1 MSVGSPDKQKSNHR
15 PCTPTTPLY
24 PTGPYKQRLPLGITR
39 IDVSTLF
46 ESGTEGGDI
55 IALDGLKK
63 SAREMR
69 APSRYQG
76 QTEPQE
82 IESDG
87 KQKRSDQKPT
97 D

>member
-1 MSVGSPDKQKSNHR
+1 M
-15 PCTPTTPLY
+15 
-24 PTGPYKQRLPLGITR
+24 GISR
-39 IDVSTLF
+39 IYVSTLF
-46 ESGTEGGDI
+46 ESSTEGGDI
-55 IALDGLKK
+55 IALDGLEK

-87 KQKRSDQKPT
+87 KQKRSGQKPS